1 MNSSLSNVS
10 LSNRTIRQLSYRRD
24 PSSYQEFL
32 ELLYH
37 DIDLTIDKLSQSKD
51 KYLQGMKDNS
61 KKGEDLINLYIC
73 DMLDARGWVA
83 NHSKYVNGN
92 ADIIVST
99 DYGEYE
105 WIGEGKIR
113 SGNGN
118 LDKGIKQLIHRYS
131 TGRDF
136 KTSGGMMIYVKD
148 SDVKAKKMLDDW
160 KDYLMSPDLNVVN
173 KEGLPTILPPALRV
187 ENCPEKQLVFYSYH
201 EHPSSGLEYTVRH
214 VIIDFRHNPL
224 E

>member
-24 PSSYQEFL
+24 PTSYQEFL

-160 KDYLMSPDLNVVN
+160 KDYLVSPDLNVVN

>member
-24 PSSYQEFL
+24 PTSYQEFL

-160 KDYLMSPDLNVVN
+160 KDYLVSPDLNIVN

-201 EHPSSGLEYTVRH
+201 DHPSSGLEYTVRH

>member
-1 MNSSLSNVS
+1 MNSSLSNPS

-37 DIDLTIDKLSQSKD
+37 DIDRTIDKLSQSKD

-61 KKGEDLINLYIC
+61 QKGEDLINLYIC

-92 ADIIVST
+92 ADIVVST
-99 DYGEYE
+99 DYGKYE

-118 LDKGIKQLIHRYS
+118 LDRGIKQLIHRYS

-136 KTSGGMMIYVKD
+136 QTSGGMMIYVKD
-148 SDVKAKKMLDDW
+148 SDIKAKKMLDNW
-160 KDYLMSPDLNVVN
+160 KNYLVSPDLNIVN
-173 KEGLPTILPPALRV
+173 KEGLPTILPPALKV
-187 ENCPEKQLVFYSYH
+187 ENCSEKQLVFYSYH
-201 EHPSSGLEYTVRH
+201 DHPSSGLEYTVRH

>member
-24 PSSYQEFL
+24 PTSYQEFL

-160 KDYLMSPDLNVVN
+160 KDYLMSPDLNIVN